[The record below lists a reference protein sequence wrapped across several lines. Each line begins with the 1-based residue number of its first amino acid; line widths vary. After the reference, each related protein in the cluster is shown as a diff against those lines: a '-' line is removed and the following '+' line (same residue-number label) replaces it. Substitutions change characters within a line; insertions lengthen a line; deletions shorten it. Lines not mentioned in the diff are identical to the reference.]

1 MRQRRG
7 KNATSVVVRSIKII
21 GSLAKSRNDPIQ
33 FSDMENNADQNTQ
46 ENTGTAENNQTTGNG
61 ASNGNGTAQAAPAG
75 QPASAPSP
83 DALAEAQQKYVY
95 LYAEFENYK
104 KRAFKERQD
113 TVKFALEGA
122 AAGLL
127 EVLDNLE
134 RALQHAKPDGD
145 PNLVEGLKMV
155 MNQFKSTLQKQNVVE
170 IPTEGQ
176 AFNPEFHEAVG
187 QLPSDKPQGT
197 IVQTVQ
203 KGYTLHG
210 RLVRPARVL
219 ISAGAA

>member
-1 MRQRRG
+1 
-7 KNATSVVVRSIKII
+7 
-21 GSLAKSRNDPIQ
+21 
-33 FSDMENNADQNTQ
+33 MENNSDQNTQ
-46 ENTGTAENNQTTGNG
+46 ETAATPETAPNGTG
-61 ASNGNGTAQAAPAG
+61 NGNGTSNAAPT
-75 QPASAPSP
+75 P

-113 TVKFALEGA
+113 TVKYALEGA
-122 AAGLL
+122 AADLL
-127 EVLDNLE
+127 QVLDNLE
-134 RALQHAKPDGD
+134 RAIQHAKPDSD

-155 MNQFKSTLQKQNVVE
+155 AHQFRSTLQKQNIQE
-170 IPTEGQ
+170 IATDGQ

-210 RLVRPARVL
+210 RLIRAARVL
-219 ISAGAA
+219 ISSGTPPAN

>member
-1 MRQRRG
+1 MQL
-7 KNATSVVVRSIKII
+7 RSLRSPIKII
-21 GSLAKSRNDPIQ
+21 AWLAKPRTVPIQ
-33 FSDMENNADQNTQ
+33 FTDMENNADQNTQ
-46 ENTGTAENNQTTGNG
+46 ENPGTSETAQNGSSSSQNGNGNG
-61 ASNGNGTAQAAPAG
+61 AAQTVAPT
-75 QPASAPSP
+75 P

-113 TVKFALEGA
+113 TVKYALEGA
-122 AAGLL
+122 AGDLL
-127 EVLDNLE
+127 QVLDNLE

-145 PNLVEGLKMV
+145 PSLVEGLKMV
-155 MNQFKSTLQKQNVVE
+155 MHQFKSTLQKQNVVE
-170 IPTEGQ
+170 IPTEHQ
-176 AFNPEFHEAVG
+176 MFNPEFHEAVG

-210 RLVRPARVL
+210 RLVRPARVM
-219 ISAGAA
+219 ISTGNA